1 VFILT
6 CIVSAALQTI
16 TNEPPTAF
24 RTINPILDQDWD
36 SIPAEYKRGEDWEA
50 TFNKNSSHQFD
61 VSLLH
66 TFAHTGPVQSVH
78 FSSDGKYLA
87 TGTERTA
94 HIFDLQTGQ
103 RTSTV
108 TDSDEITNPMRI
120 VLFRSVR
127 FSPDGG
133 SLAVG
138 AENGS
143 LRIWA
148 INDGN
153 IITERSIRT
162 LVGHHRDAL
171 VYSLD
176 WSRNGRLLAS
186 GSNDS
191 SVRLWD
197 VETGVCVLAFDAVDP
212 VDSLAFS
219 PDGKLV
225 ATGSDSQVSLW
236 DTENSA
242 LVEILSGH
250 MEAVSSIAF
259 SPDGR
264 HLLSGSYDHTV
275 RYWELGEAGRL
286 SGVCKTTFRGHRAPV
301 LSAAMTPDGE
311 WAISGGDDK
320 TLQFWNPVDGQP
332 QFVLKGHTNS
342 GN

>member
-24 RTINPILDQDWD
+24 RTITPILDQDWD
-36 SIPAEYKRGEDWEA
+36 SIPAEYKGGEDWEA
-50 TFNKNSSHQFD
+50 TFNENASRQFD

-66 TFAHTGPVQSVH
+66 TFDTNSVYSVH

-87 TGTERTA
+87 TGCEQTA

-108 TDSDEITNPMRI
+108 TNSDEITNPMRI
-120 VLFRSVR
+120 VPFWSVR

-138 AENGS
+138 VNEGS
-143 LRIWA
+143 VRIWA
-148 INDGN
+148 INEGN

-162 LVGHHRDAL
+162 LVGHNPGAS
-171 VYSLD
+171 VCSLD

-186 GSNDS
+186 GSNDTT
-191 SVRLWD
+191 VRLWD
-197 VETGVCVLAFDAVDP
+197 VETGACILVCDAGAGVTS
-212 VDSLAFS
+212 VAFS
-219 PDGKLV
+219 PDGKMV
-225 ATGSDSQVSLW
+225 AGGVLDSVVRLW
-236 DTENSA
+236 DTEKGT
-242 LVEILSGH
+242 LVAVLSGH
-250 MEAVSSIAF
+250 MDAVSSVAF

-264 HLLSGSYDHTV
+264 HLLSGSYDQRV

-286 SGVCKTTFRGHRAPV
+286 SGVCKTTFRGHSAPV

-311 WAISGGDDK
+311 WIISGGMDR
-320 TLQFWNPVDGQP
+320 TLQLWNPVDGQP
-332 QFVLKGHTNS
+332 QFVLKGHTSS